1 MRGAWRRTWP
11 STAVVVV
18 CVSALF
24 ASGSGVHRLNV
35 ASTHAVHS
43 ARLANRVD
51 SFGGASFVPSDAPVV
66 TASLRSTAAQLTWDR
81 VATSAGVDAT
91 YRVMRTD
98 ASGSIEVCTGSNVPV
113 VSGSTVSCED
123 PTIVADVP
131 YTFTEQPV
139 LVRNATTTWSRPPS
153 AQSAQVVGPR
163 VAFANVGATV
173 TSTGAAVTV
182 PYPNGTRL
190 GDVLVLISIS
200 GRQNAPNTPAGWTVL
215 ASVGNTGGSP
225 MRLFVAWR
233 LADAATSLAFDPNA
247 NGTGASVRI
256 VRYVRGNGNTS
267 APVLATAQV
276 ATSTGAQSVTFTP
289 TVDVS
294 TNATNS
300 QVVNV
305 VAVRGTATLTISNS
319 QGFVVDDAYPGTV
332 GPSLGLGGRQALIS
346 AAVASPTWSSNLA
359 ATWASATLAFR

>member
-1 MRGAWRRTWP
+1 MRGVRRRTWL
-11 STAVVVV
+11 SRATVAV

-24 ASGSGVHRLNV
+24 ASAAGLQRAPI
-35 ASTHAVHS
+35 ASTHAVHT
-43 ARLANRVD
+43 ARMVD
-51 SFGGASFVPSDAPVV
+51 AGHSFGAATFVPSVAPVIV
-66 TASLRSTAAQLTWDR
+66 AGLRSTGAQLTWNR
-81 VATSAGVDAT
+81 VSTSAGADVG
-91 YRVMRTD
+91 YRVMRSD
-98 ASGSIEVCTGSNVPV
+98 ANGSVAVCTGGNLPA
-113 VSGSTVSCED
+113 VSGSTVSCVD
-123 PTIVADVP
+123 STIVADVP

-173 TSTGAAVTV
+173 TSTGSAVSV
-182 PYPNGTRL
+182 PYPDGTQL
-190 GDVLVLISIS
+190 GDVLVLVSIS
-200 GRQNAPNTPAGWTVL
+200 GRQNAPNIPAGWTLL
-215 ASVGNTGGSP
+215 ASVSNTSGSP

-289 TVDVS
+289 TVDAS

-305 VAVRGTATLTISNS
+305 VAVRGAATLTMSNS

-332 GPSLGLGGRQALIS
+332 GPSLGLGGRQALTS
-346 AAVASPTWSSNLA
+346 AVVASPTWTSTL
-359 ATWASATLAFR
+359 TGVWASAMFAFR